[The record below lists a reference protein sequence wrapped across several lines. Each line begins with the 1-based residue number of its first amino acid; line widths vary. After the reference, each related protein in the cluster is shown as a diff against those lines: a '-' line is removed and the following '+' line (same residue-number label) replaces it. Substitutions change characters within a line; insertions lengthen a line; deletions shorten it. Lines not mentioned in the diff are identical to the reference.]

1 MTPLRGTVGP
11 LSTISTP
18 LRGTDVTSS
27 ESVKT
32 GFMSVE
38 TGTASFIVLA
48 AIRPAPLGGL
58 LSILVA
64 GPLLQSSLRHLI
76 WTWGAVVGLTVGNVV
91 VVGADVDDAVCASC
105 KY

>member
-27 ESVKT
+27 ESVIT
-32 GFMSVE
+32 GFKSLE
-38 TGTASFIVLA
+38 TGTASLIVLA
-48 AIRPAPLGGL
+48 AIRPATLGGL

-64 GPLLQSSLRHLI
+64 GPLLQSALRHLI
-76 WTWGAVVGLTVGNVV
+76 WT
-91 VVGADVDDAVCASC
+91 
-105 KY
+105 